1 MECIVSGIAKS
12 RTRLNDFHFP
22 VDFLFSIPPVSFLI
36 NPYYFL
42 FAPITPLAPN
52 GSCSVTSVVSNSV
65 TPRTVVCQ
73 APLSMGFFRQEY
85 WSGLLCPPPGNLPDP
100 EIKPAPSVSPA
111 LQVDSLSLSHWG
123 SSLMVHNNPLFS
135 SSLPHYFILPP
146 RCVPFPSYVC
156 QQIINNSGNNSNI
169 LHPEKKCDKTRKSS
183 SHCTACKFI
192 NSLSNGNCW
201 HEGAMISFES
211 QLNLL
216 IVYEP
221 RGDNN
226 TKVH

>member
-1 MECIVSGIAKS
+1 M
-12 RTRLNDFHFP
+12 
-22 VDFLFSIPPVSFLI
+22 SFLI

-123 SSLMVHNNPLFS
+123 SPLMVHNNPLFS

-156 QQIINNSGNNSNI
+156 
-169 LHPEKKCDKTRKSS
+169 
-183 SHCTACKFI
+183 
-192 NSLSNGNCW
+192 
-201 HEGAMISFES
+201 
-211 QLNLL
+211 
-216 IVYEP
+216 
-221 RGDNN
+221 
-226 TKVH
+226 